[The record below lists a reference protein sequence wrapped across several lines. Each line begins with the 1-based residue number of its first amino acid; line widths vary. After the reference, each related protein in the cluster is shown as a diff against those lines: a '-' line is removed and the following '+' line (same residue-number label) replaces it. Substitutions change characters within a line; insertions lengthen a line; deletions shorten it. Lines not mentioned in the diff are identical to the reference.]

1 MKRTIK
7 KRSAKAGLPPG
18 TPVHIGDARAA
29 KTRIEIIHYG
39 EGGYS
44 QKSYD
49 SIHEC
54 PLVKNAPGITWINV
68 DGVHDVSVLE
78 KLGGCFGLHPLVLED
93 IANTDQ
99 RPKFEDYG
107 DYVYIVAKMLY
118 STPGNGDDVTA
129 EQVSIILGP
138 NYVLSFQEQE
148 RKGDVFG
155 PVRERIKSS
164 KGKICEMGADYLAY
178 SLIDAVVDNYF
189 LILEG
194 LGEKIEVLE
203 DELVAR
209 PEPDTLHKIHR
220 LKGDMIYL
228 RRSVWPL
235 REVVNAF
242 ERADTALVSEHTKI
256 YLRDV
261 YDHAIQVIDTVETY
275 RDLLAGMLDIYLS
288 SVSYRLNEVMK
299 VLTII
304 STIFIPLTFLA
315 GVYGMNFSFLPELGW
330 HYGYLG
336 FWIICVMTVIGMFFF
351 FKRKK
356 WL

>member
-18 TPVHIGDARAA
+18 TPVHIGETSGG
-29 KTRIEIIHYG
+29 KTRIEILHYG
-39 EGGYS
+39 DGGYS
-44 QKSYD
+44 HKSYD

-54 PLVKNAPGITWINV
+54 PLVKNAPGVTWINV
-68 DGVHDVSVLE
+68 DGVHDMNVLE
-78 KLGGCFGLHPLVLED
+78 KLGSCFGLHPLVLED

-107 DYVYIVAKMLY
+107 DYIYIVQKMLNA
-118 STPGNGDDVTA
+118 PDKEGDIQA
-129 EQVSIILGP
+129 EQCSIILGP
-138 NYVLSFQEQE
+138 NYVISFQEDGKE
-148 RKGDVFG
+148 GDVFG
-155 PVRERIKSS
+155 TIRERIKNA
-164 KGKICEMGADYLAY
+164 KGRITEMGADYLAY
-178 SLIDAVVDNYF
+178 SLIDSVVDNYF

-194 LGEKIEVLE
+194 LGEKIEDQE

-209 PEPDTLHKIHR
+209 PDPDTLRSIHS
-220 LKGDMIYL
+220 LKRDMIFL

-235 REVVNAF
+235 REVISAF
-242 ERADTALVSEHTKI
+242 DRAETPLVREQTRV

-261 YDHAIQVIDTVETY
+261 YDHTIQVIDTIETY
-275 RDLLAGMLDIYLS
+275 RDMLSGMLDIYLS
-288 SVSYRLNEVMK
+288 SVSNRMNEVMK

-304 STIFIPLTFLA
+304 ATIFIPLTFLA
-315 GVYGMNFSFLPELGW
+315 GVYGMNFKFLPELEW

-336 FWIICVMTVIGMFFF
+336 FWIICLATVVAMFFF